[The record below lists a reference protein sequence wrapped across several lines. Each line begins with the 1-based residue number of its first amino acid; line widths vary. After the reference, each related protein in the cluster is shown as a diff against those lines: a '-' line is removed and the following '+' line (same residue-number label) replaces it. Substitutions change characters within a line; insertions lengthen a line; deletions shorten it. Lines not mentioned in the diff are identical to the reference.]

1 MGIRLDPLLPYV
13 FVWERTPR
21 PGAQRK
27 RGDRRAR
34 HGDRRF
40 PRDASHPQAHCRT
53 ARLRGF
59 GSRQRQ
65 GGAGPARRCRD
76 SAGARAGGLEHAG
89 DERAGVR
96 HGRPRGAEVP
106 VDDPDDGHDRGRAEP
121 DRAGPGCRGAR
132 VRHQAVH
139 PGRHRREAGAAGPR
153 TEWSSRVNTYQG
165 PGDDDLQQ
173 IAEQVWSSYL
183 DMDGASPLIPVPAE
197 KPSSDVSA
205 SVSVTGAWRG
215 HVVVRCSA
223 QASRNA
229 AAALLGVE
237 LDDVTTEDVTDAL
250 GELANIIG
258 GNVKSLLP
266 EPCALSLPHVVIHGE
281 SGYPHVVEVCRL
293 SGTWR
298 DESVTICVLESTL
311 TERVG

>member
-1 MGIRLDPLLPYV
+1 MN
-13 FVWERTPR
+13 
-21 PGAQRK
+21 
-27 RGDRRAR
+27 
-34 HGDRRF
+34 
-40 PRDASHPQAHCRT
+40 SH
-53 ARLRGF
+53 
-59 GSRQRQ
+59 Q
-65 GGAGPARRCRD
+65 G
-76 SAGARAGGLEHAG
+76 
-89 DERAGVR
+89 
-96 HGRPRGAEVP
+96 P
-106 VDDPDDGHDRGRAEP
+106 VD
-121 DRAGPGCRGAR
+121 
-132 VRHQAVH
+132 
-139 PGRHRREAGAAGPR
+139 
-153 TEWSSRVNTYQG
+153 T
-165 PGDDDLQQ
+165 DLQQ
-173 IAEQVWSSYL
+173 IAAQVWASYL
-183 DMDGASPLIPVPAE
+183 DVDGSSPLIPVPAE
-197 KPSSDVSA
+197 KVSTDA

-298 DESVTICVLESTL
+298 EESVTVCVLHSTL
-311 TERVG
+311 TERAG